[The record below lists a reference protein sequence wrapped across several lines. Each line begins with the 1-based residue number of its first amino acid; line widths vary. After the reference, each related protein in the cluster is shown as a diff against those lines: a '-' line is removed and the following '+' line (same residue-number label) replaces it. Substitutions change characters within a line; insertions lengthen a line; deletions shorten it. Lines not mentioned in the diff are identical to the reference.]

1 MDNNQPTNNLNMNS
15 DMNTAPSSTPVAQP
29 KHKGHGG
36 LIAAIVIVMVAVI
49 VAVLLINNGDQA
61 VLNNMV
67 NEQINQAPEDTVILD
82 ENAPDDLSSI
92 EADLESLDIENLDSG
107 LE

>member
-1 MDNNQPTNNLNMNS
+1 MNS
-15 DMNTAPSSTPVAQP
+15 DMNTAPNVSQVAEQ

-36 LIAAIVIVMVAVI
+36 LIAAIVIVVVAAI
-49 VAVLLINNGDQA
+49 VAVLLIKNGDQA

-67 NEQINQAPEDTVILD
+67 NEQTNQAPEDTVILD
-82 ENAPDDLSSI
+82 ENASDDLNSI
-92 EADLESLDIENLDSG
+92 EADLESLDLENIDSG